1 MIAYFCVGARVYLA
15 LSRILPSQSQQYGR
29 SLEYQ
34 NCEVYWEFVEEY
46 IKDRRKYLLLSTD
59 NLTILDKRSSLDYLA
74 EENLSSQKARA
85 MHIHNDIAHICS
97 SQIQTKYSV
106 SCLVFATKTTSF
118 LRYRFIAY
126 LLF

>member
-1 MIAYFCVGARVYLA
+1 MIACVYVGARTYLA

-59 NLTILDKRSSLDYLA
+59 NLTILDTRSSLDYLA
-74 EENLSSQKARA
+74 EENLSSPKARA
-85 MHIHNDIAHICS
+85 MHMRNDIAHICS
-97 SQIQTKYSV
+97 SQIQTNIVPSV
-106 SCLVFATKTTSF
+106 LYF
-118 LRYRFIAY
+118 LQRQSGF
-126 LLF
+126 